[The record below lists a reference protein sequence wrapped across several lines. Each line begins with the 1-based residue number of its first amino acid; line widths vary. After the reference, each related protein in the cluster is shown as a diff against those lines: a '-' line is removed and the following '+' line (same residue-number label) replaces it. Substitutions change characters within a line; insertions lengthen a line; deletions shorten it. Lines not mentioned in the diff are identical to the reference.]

1 MTETIHTLRSR
12 SPRRALLAALL
23 FVGVVSAS
31 AGLLLDRNLAADT
44 DQRAIA
50 NVTETGQAFAA
61 VTREVGP
68 AVVYIRATRQHVM
81 TSHQPG
87 MDSFRGQIPDDLLKR
102 FFGERLPEFPMP
114 QQPQQRPM
122 VGEGSGFVISK
133 DGYIL
138 TNNHVVGGAEKLEVL
153 LHNGERVEAKVI
165 GTDKRTDVALIK
177 VDADDLP
184 VLRMGDSDALEVG
197 EWVLA
202 IGSPFGLTGTVT
214 AGIVSAKGRD
224 SMGITDYE
232 NFIQTDAAINP
243 GNSGGPL
250 VNLRGEAVGINT
262 AIISRGGGHNG
273 IGFAIPMN
281 MVRQIYE
288 QLREHGS
295 VTRGFLGIVIQPLTP
310 ELAQSFGLSEP
321 AGVLIGDLNNDGPA
335 AAAGLMRGDV
345 IVSLDGEPVKD
356 VTSFRNRV
364 AMIQPD
370 TTVNLEVLRDGDRRK
385 MSVKIGSLPSE
396 VAVDATE
403 RKALESEWGMSVQ
416 TIDPQLA
423 EQLKVEPNGGVVV
436 TTVDPNSPAAA
447 AGIRPGTIIRQVN
460 RQDVANAADF
470 ARAIGELNDAD
481 SLLLLVEREGR
492 TQYVAVKK
500 TN

>member
-1 MTETIHTLRSR
+1 
-12 SPRRALLAALL
+12 
-23 FVGVVSAS
+23 
-31 AGLLLDRNLAADT
+31 
-44 DQRAIA
+44 
-50 NVTETGQAFAA
+50 
-61 VTREVGP
+61 
-68 AVVYIRATRQHVM
+68 
-81 TSHQPG
+81 
-87 MDSFRGQIPDDLLKR
+87 
-102 FFGERLPEFPMP
+102 
-114 QQPQQRPM
+114 
-122 VGEGSGFVISK
+122 
-133 DGYIL
+133 
-138 TNNHVVGGAEKLEVL
+138 
-153 LHNGERVEAKVI
+153 
-165 GTDKRTDVALIK
+165 
-177 VDADDLP
+177 
-184 VLRMGDSDALEVG
+184 MGDSDALEVG

-492 TQYVAVKK
+492 TQYVVVKK